1 MTPARYL
8 IKNGRVIDPA
18 NKIDGVFDIAISD
31 GKIEKIGVS
40 LNEKCD
46 KTIDAKNRIVV
57 PGLVD
62 MHTHLREPGRE
73 DKETVASGTRAGVRG
88 GYTMVACMPNTEPPV
103 DNPKTV
109 KLLKD
114 IIKKDALCGVAIV
127 GAITL
132 SRAGKK
138 LADFT
143 GMKKAGAIA
152 VSDDGSSVGDKNLM
166 LEAIRCAKAG
176 DMLVIDHC
184 EDAELSALGVVNKSY
199 ISTKMGLKGI
209 ARASEYE
216 MIRRDIDLAEKCGAC
231 IHIAHVSC
239 GESVDIIRKAKK
251 RGVKVTAETAPHYFT
266 LTEECCATYDTNTK
280 MNPPLRSKEDVEAI
294 KRGLSDGTIDAI
306 ATDHAPHTDS
316 EKDVE
321 FDFAP
326 FGIIGLETAL
336 PLAVAELVEKKVLS
350 WSALVEKMSLNPAKI
365 LGLAA
370 SGLRK
375 GAPADITVIDPERE
389 YTYKKDSIESKSK
402 NSFFIGWSLKGRV
415 TDVFVGGD
423 LVMESESIRARR

>member
-18 NKIDGVFDIAISD
+18 NKIDGLFDILISD
-31 GKIEKIGVS
+31 GKIEKVGVS
-40 LNEKCD
+40 LDEKCD
-46 KTIDAKNRIVV
+46 KTIDAKDKIII

-73 DKETVASGTRAGVRG
+73 DKETVASGTRAAVRG
-88 GYTMVACMPNTEPPV
+88 GYTMIACMPNTEPAV

-152 VSDDGSSVGDKNLM
+152 VSDDGSSVEDKDLM
-166 LEAIRCAKAG
+166 LEAMRGAKSG
-176 DMLVIDHC
+176 GMLVIDHC
-184 EDAELSALGVVNKSY
+184 EDTKLSAFGMVNKSL

-209 ARASEYE
+209 TRASEYE
-216 MIRRDIDLAEKCGAC
+216 MVRREIGLAEKCGGH

-251 RGVKVTAETAPHYFT
+251 RGVKVTAETAPHYFA

-294 KRGLSDGTIDAI
+294 KKGLSDGTIDAI

-321 FDFAP
+321 FDLAP

-336 PLAVAELVEKKVLS
+336 GLALAELVDKKTLS
-350 WSALVEKMSLNPAKI
+350 WSALVEKMSINPAKI
-365 LGLAA
+365 LGLAGT
-370 SGLRK
+370 GLKK
-375 GAPADITVIDPERE
+375 GAPADITVIDPNRE
-389 YTYKKDSIESKSK
+389 YVYKKDSIESRSK
-402 NSFFIGWSLKGRV
+402 NSPFIDWSLKGRV

-423 LVMESESIRARR
+423 LVMESESIKART

>member
-1 MTPARYL
+1 MTLARYL
-8 IKNGRVIDPA
+8 IKSGRVIDPS
-18 NKIDGVFDIAISD
+18 NNIDGLFDILIAD
-31 GKIEKIGVS
+31 GRIEKIGVS
-40 LNEKCD
+40 LYEKCD
-46 KTIDAKNRIVV
+46 KTIDAKDKIVI

-73 DKETVASGTRAGVRG
+73 DKETIASGTRAAVRG
-88 GYTMVACMPNTEPPV
+88 GYTMVACMPNTEPAI
-103 DNPKTV
+103 DNPRAV

-114 IIKKDALCGVAIV
+114 IIKKDALCGVTIV

-138 LADFT
+138 VADFT
-143 GMKKAGAIA
+143 GMKKAGAMA
-152 VSDDGSSVGDKNLM
+152 VSDDGSSVEDKNLM
-166 LEAIRCAKAG
+166 LEAMRCAKAAEA
-176 DMLVIDHC
+176 LVIGHC
-184 EDAELSALGVVNKSY
+184 EDVKLSALGVVNKSF

-216 MIRRDIDLAEKCGAC
+216 MVRRDIALAEKCGAR

-251 RGVKVTAETAPHYFT
+251 RGVKVTAETAPHYFA
-266 LTEECCATYDTNTK
+266 LTEECCASYDTNTK
-280 MNPPLRSKEDVEAI
+280 INPPLRSKEDVEAI
-294 KRGLSDGTIDAI
+294 KKGLSDGTIDAI

-336 PLAVAELVEKKVLS
+336 GLAVAELVDKKVLS
-350 WSALVEKMSLNPAKI
+350 WSALVEKMSINPAKI
-365 LGLAA
+365 LGLTGA
-370 SGLRK
+370 GLKK
-375 GAPADITVIDPERE
+375 GAPADITVIDPNRE
-389 YTYKKDSIESKSK
+389 YIYKKDSIESRSK
-402 NSFFIGWSLKGRV
+402 NSPFIGWSFKGRV

-423 LVMESESIRARR
+423 LVMESESIKARI